1 MNIYSLNSSL
11 LGNLNAWRN
20 FASISKYITED
31 PFNKFSEKST
41 YRNQHLGLQVRP
53 KWREVY
59 AQGPSEEQE
68 SGWLEGTLSVTWGRI
83 DTIRPSELGRDG
95 K

>member
-1 MNIYSLNSSL
+1 M
-11 LGNLNAWRN
+11 
-20 FASISKYITED
+20 
-31 PFNKFSEKST
+31 
-41 YRNQHLGLQVRP
+41 GLQVRRGR